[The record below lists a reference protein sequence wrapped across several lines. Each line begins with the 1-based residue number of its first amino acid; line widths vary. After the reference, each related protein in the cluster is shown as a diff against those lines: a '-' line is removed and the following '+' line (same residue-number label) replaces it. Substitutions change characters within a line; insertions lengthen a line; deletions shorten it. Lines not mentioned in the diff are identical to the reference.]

1 MLFWKDSLK
10 GASAHGVLREF
21 VQSRVLQRAKVQNK
35 NCEDFPKGSGE
46 FVPWE
51 PPSAFPVEAG
61 CAVKTAGQGGGRKVE
76 QVHET
81 RATPGKQAH
90 QDRPS
95 DIHGWTR
102 LKVALCFVCSEL
114 SRHQLLWE
122 AFLDPVYYCVGSLA
136 LNPQNP

>member
-10 GASAHGVLREF
+10 GASAHGVLREL
-21 VQSRVLQRAKVQNK
+21 VQSRVLQRAKAQNK
-35 NCEDFPKGSGE
+35 NCEDFPIRRGA
-46 FVPWE
+46 FVQWE
-51 PPSAFPVEAG
+51 APSAFPVEAG
-61 CAVKTAGQGGGRKVE
+61 CAVKMAGQGAGWEVE

-81 RATPGKQAH
+81 RATARNQAH

-95 DIHGWTR
+95 DVHGWTL
-102 LKVALCFVCSEL
+102 LKVALCSVGSEL

-122 AFLDPVYYCVGSLA
+122 AFLDPVYCAGSPA